1 MRSSLRTE
9 PLYESGVDVVVRELW
24 MIHRRRYSIGA
35 LSDRNLIAMCTDV
48 YEEDIEP
55 SHVNLYLTDI
65 VTVDGCAAGD
75 YLLLIGVRP
84 K

>member
-1 MRSSLRTE
+1 
-9 PLYESGVDVVVRELW
+9 

-35 LSDRNLIAMCTDV
+35 LSDRNLIARCTDV

-55 SHVNLYLTDI
+55 SRVNLYLTDL

-75 YLLLIGVRP
+75 YLLLIGVSP
-84 K
+84 SNK